1 MISLR
6 LKYSDLLNFADDNTT
21 AVTCKSIKDL
31 PRTQEKWSES
41 AVDWFEHNCMIENP
55 DKF

>member
-41 AVDWFEHNCMIENP
+41 AVDWFEHNCIIENP